1 MIPAA
6 EPVVL
11 SKNLMNEHSIPAHS
25 VTPLPADN
33 RAGSI
38 EIPNATGSAARLP
51 RICAPA
57 GARAHRSAVRQ
68 G

>member
-11 SKNLMNEHSIPAHS
+11 SENLMNEHS
-25 VTPLPADN
+25 VTPLPVDN
-33 RAGSI
+33 LAGSI

>member
-11 SKNLMNEHSIPAHS
+11 SKNLMNEHFIPAHS

-33 RAGSI
+33 LACSDRHVVVEQAVKGSR
-38 EIPNATGSAARLP
+38 GV
-51 RICAPA
+51 RIDFT
-57 GARAHRSAVRQ
+57 HVKEF
-68 G
+68 